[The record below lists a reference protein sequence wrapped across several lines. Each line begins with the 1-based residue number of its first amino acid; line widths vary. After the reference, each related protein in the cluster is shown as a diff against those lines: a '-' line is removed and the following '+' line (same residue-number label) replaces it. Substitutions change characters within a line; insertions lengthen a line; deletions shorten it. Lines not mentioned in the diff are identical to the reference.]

1 MSSYPVLD
9 PSLHHVMFGAIPSDQ
24 RFIISSSDFSSKL
37 VKTPSYDTITFSSIF
52 LAPTMVIVPA
62 HDLSLSLPSDCLS
75 SFHIQYRGP
84 VYFFSFRLLGS
95 TRPSSLGSIDLSCST
110 YVFVM
115 LKNGGMTAEER
126 RENQRYFNEIQE
138 CKVEEIKRMK
148 MKEWL
153 IKRKIQL

>member
-62 HDLSLSLPSDCLS
+62 HDLSLSLPSDCPQKKA
-75 SFHIQYRGP
+75 SFVLHRVDWIVISRINGM
-84 VYFFSFRLLGS
+84 STGSLALL
-95 TRPSSLGSIDLSCST
+95 R
-110 YVFVM
+110 VRVRVM
-115 LKNGGMTAEER
+115 PTD
-126 RENQRYFNEIQE
+126 QRT
-138 CKVEEIKRMK
+138 
-148 MKEWL
+148 
-153 IKRKIQL
+153 